1 MSLPSSPTPTESL
14 LPRPESGSSPAT
26 PIRNENPTKQNVP
39 TKSLDTTPSPSLRER
54 RGRRPNFTNGSFRPL
69 SVFTKSLL
77 LPFDLDTDKA
87 LDVLKGDSPDR
98 VEEAKHALD
107 IDDEEAEQGSCS
119 TGTESSSSQTATL
132 VEGME
137 PVTAGRDSGMD
148 LITALKMT
156 SPDKDSA
163 RKITAD
169 FDTLCELPIPE
180 ASQHPSFSTNP
191 FAMNSDA
198 PLLFTAT
205 SIDNIRLFNYKTSQ
219 QRESNPKSGRESI
232 ERKRSFFGLELRT
245 PASVKSKNA
254 FSAADDSPLSAMI
267 PTPSS
272 IPAPRTSNNYGSLR
286 GSSPL
291 MEFIVPKETASSNS
305 TSGSVRKFSDL
316 FKKKDSME
324 RSLGPPVWSPR
335 NSLESPNL
343 ERYDLVSVTR
353 ISYVVTANP
362 AQEKY
367 LRRTTYTPTYDY
379 DPYSPYP
386 RHPNT
391 ARGWKSRNLKCTT
404 CAHESCAVCH
414 RVCCAYRAAVLADE
428 VHKDGSPA
436 RTRANQQI
444 QEITRLF
451 PYGRE
456 APTFLQCTAGSGETE
471 AGCGKTICPDC
482 CSICPDEMC
491 GDTLC
496 RKCKP
501 AMWEECDW
509 HKGDTIMVGSK

>member
-14 LPRPESGSSPAT
+14 LPRPEPGSSPAT

-98 VEEAKHALD
+98 VEEAKHALN

-137 PVTAGRDSGMD
+137 PETAGRDSGMD

-324 RSLGPPVWSPR
+324 RSLDPPVWSPR

-343 ERYDLVSVTR
+343 ERHDLD
-353 ISYVVTANP
+353 
-362 AQEKY
+362 Q
-367 LRRTTYTPTYDY
+367 
-379 DPYSPYP
+379 
-386 RHPNT
+386 
-391 ARGWKSRNLKCTT
+391 
-404 CAHESCAVCH
+404 
-414 RVCCAYRAAVLADE
+414 
-428 VHKDGSPA
+428 
-436 RTRANQQI
+436 
-444 QEITRLF
+444 
-451 PYGRE
+451 
-456 APTFLQCTAGSGETE
+456 
-471 AGCGKTICPDC
+471 
-482 CSICPDEMC
+482 
-491 GDTLC
+491 LC
-496 RKCKP
+496 RHC
-501 AMWEECDW
+501 
-509 HKGDTIMVGSK
+509 